1 MKVVDILKRMVGN
14 IESAAQSV
22 KRVEERTDA
31 LVAGCANQTDL
42 LNRKFE
48 EVVAGLDNQSDLL
61 NRKFNEVIVGLNN
74 QLALLNRRLNRA
86 VEGVAVGGETGKDG
100 GGRVPDTPPSP
111 RGKAP
116 EATLRQAMQQ
126 IPLLLAER
134 TYNSSHP
141 DYDARVVRN
150 FPGHIFNWDRPCKNT
165 AFHALCDAA
174 QGEEVAARVWD
185 AVLAAPIVETQ
196 TCPPPRHG

>member
-14 IESAAQSV
+14 IDSAAQSL

-74 QLALLNRRLNRA
+74 QSGLLNRFRA
-86 VEGVAVGGETGKDG
+86 EG
-100 GGRVPDTPPSP
+100 
-111 RGKAP
+111 
-116 EATLRQAMQQ
+116 
-126 IPLLLAER
+126 
-134 TYNSSHP
+134 
-141 DYDARVVRN
+141 
-150 FPGHIFNWDRPCKNT
+150 IF
-165 AFHALCDAA
+165 
-174 QGEEVAARVWD
+174 EECA
-185 AVLAAPIVETQ
+185 
-196 TCPPPRHG
+196 